1 MELYSFNYEYVTMV
15 LKKHIF
21 CFLSCLF
28 SGLILSQVDLSGN
41 WQGIIQLDGQTI
53 EKSTLLYANFNQ
65 KGIALDGKMRDEI
78 VGKDF
83 YAVKRLK
90 GTVLKNE
97 ITFNQTIIEKQ
108 KQNAQ
113 TNWCLISGTLS
124 YNDSTGYLIGTFK
137 STDCK
142 RYTGKIILYKSTAE
156 FSATTQSPL
165 SHAWHKLFINDY
177 KKGFNAPEIRA
188 IERKNFEFIPIYFE
202 SDQATLDTS
211 FVAFLVKM
219 IRVVD
224 GHSDLRI
231 KVTGHTDA
239 DGSDA
244 YNLELSK
251 RRAETLIDFFIQ
263 HGLSRDKIVIDFKGE
278 SLPVDN
284 NSTSEGKQRNR
295 RVDFTFI

>member
-28 SGLILSQVDLSGN
+28 SGLIVGQVDLSGN
-41 WQGIIQLDGQTI
+41 WQGIIQLDGQSI

-65 KGIALDGKMRDEI
+65 KGTALDGKMRDEI

-113 TNWCLISGTLS
+113 SNWCLLSGTLS
-124 YNDSTGYLIGTFK
+124 YNDSSGYLIGTFK

-165 SHAWHKLFINDY
+165 SHAWFKQFVTDY
-177 KKGFNAPEIRA
+177 KKGLNAPFIRA
-188 IERKNFEFIPIYFE
+188 IERKNFQFLPIYFE
-202 SDQATLDTS
+202 TDKADLNPD
-211 FVAFLVKM
+211 FVPFLIKM

-244 YNLELSK
+244 YNFELSK
-251 RRAETLIDFFIQ
+251 RRAETLIDFFVQ
-263 HGLSRDKIVIDFKGE
+263 HGLSKDKIVIDFKGE

-284 NSTSEGKQRNR
+284 NSTTEGKQRNR
-295 RVDFTFI
+295 RVDFSFI